1 MCLRVRVLGETSR
14 ASGGA
19 AHTPCRGAQ
28 YTAKGGWGGT
38 RLPTPCGRC
47 SPPGCTASTCA
58 ACRPCWASTAPF
70 CRAGLRAHHLRG
82 EARKAAFIGGHRR
95 TPRAMAYV
103 RHGAGSRN
111 RTLTSKRA
119 HTHFVFLV
127 PAHRPAH
134 TTGADTRNRKHAHG
148 ALACQRSRAAP
159 RRTTLHLNRLAA
171 NRFADKTLF
180 TPSVLGYPLFTW
192 QFGVV

>member
-119 HTHFVFLV
+119 HTHFVFLGTRTQASAHDRRGHTQPQTRAWGSRL
-127 PAHRPAH
+127 PAQPRRATPHH
-134 TTGADTRNRKHAHG
+134 
-148 ALACQRSRAAP
+148 AAP
-159 RRTTLHLNRLAA
+159 EPLSGEPVRR
-171 NRFADKTLF
+171 
-180 TPSVLGYPLFTW
+180 
-192 QFGVV
+192 